1 MIVRIDPSAG
11 FCSGVRK
18 AIGRAE
24 EELDASNCLVSLGEL
39 VHNDEENER
48 LRAKGL
54 EPVTSLRDVPAGS
67 SSIFFRTHGEPPST
81 YRAARERDLHIIDA
95 TCPVVKKLQD
105 MVRLAALEMES
116 LSGTVVIYGKASHP
130 EVIGLLGNA
139 GTRAAVI
146 QTPED
151 VRGLALDRPVRLFS
165 QTTMDLEGWELIKTA
180 IEKTMRESTSGQ
192 EIDFRAN
199 NTICRQVSD
208 RGPRLEAFARQNDV
222 MIFVSGMNSSN
233 GRILFDVCQ
242 RSNPR
247 SHWISA
253 PGELSPEW
261 FAGAASAGVS
271 GATSTPRWLLEK
283 VAAIIP
289 S

>member
-24 EELDASNCLVSLGEL
+24 EVLDASNCLVSLGEL

-67 SSIFFRTHGEPPST
+67 NSILIRAHGEPPSI
-81 YRAARERDLHIIDA
+81 YREAREKDLHVIDA
-95 TCPVVKKLQD
+95 TCPVVRKLQD
-105 MVRLAALEMES
+105 MVRLAASEMES

-146 QTPED
+146 QTPEG
-151 VRGLALDRPVRLFS
+151 VPGLALDRPVRLFA
-165 QTTMDLEGWELIKTA
+165 QTTMDIEGWELIKTA
-180 IEKTMRESTSGQ
+180 IEKTMRERALGQ
-192 EIDFRAN
+192 EIDFRAT

-208 RGPRLEAFARQNDV
+208 RGPRLETFARQNDV

-233 GRILFDVCQ
+233 GRILFDVCK

-247 SHWISA
+247 SHWISK

-261 FAGAASAGVS
+261 FEGAASAGVS

-283 VAAIIP
+283 VAAVIP